1 MDPNRAIGRDGT
13 ADTLRALEIGAGAG
27 VEMHAYPEHDTSLT
41 IRKREAARAHRTAGQ
56 PTPQDIPSRDILG
69 IPIAMTHYA
78 QAMDVMDGMVARR
91 ERGYVCAVAVHAVMV
106 SQHDPEMRR
115 AVTGSTLTVPDG
127 MPLVWAANL
136 LGEDLRNRVYGPELM
151 DRYCGRCAERGHRV
165 WLYGGR
171 DQGSLMQLALNLR
184 RRHPGI
190 EIVGG
195 YSPPFR
201 PLSGEEEDAI
211 VDQINREFEP
221 KVTAVLAG
229 TAVIFPNHDDVRHQV
244 YSFSPAKRF
253 ELPLYAG
260 VPSKP
265 VVFDRPGVV
274 VLGCNIH
281 DWMVGYVYV
290 SDSPYF
296 AKTGKDGKALLTD
309 LSPRVYVVR
318 VWHPQLEGTEEA
330 TKKNVDASRSRSVEV
345 SWTVKLKPE
354 ARIRRAPVADRS
366 GRY

>member
-1 MDPNRAIGRDGT
+1 MAPMQFFSFAALVVLFAAQAAAQTSEIAASVNDDKGKPVADAIVVAVPADG
-13 ADTLRALEIGAGAG
+13 
-27 VEMHAYPEHDTSLT
+27 V
-41 IRKREAARAHRTAGQ
+41 IRPPARA
-56 PTPQDIPSRDILG
+56 
-69 IPIAMTHYA
+69 
-78 QAMDVMDGMVARR
+78 R
-91 ERGYVCAVAVHAVMV
+91 E
-106 SQHDPEMRR
+106 
-115 AVTGSTLTVPDG
+115 
-127 MPLVWAANL
+127 
-136 LGEDLRNRVYGPELM
+136 
-151 DRYCGRCAERGHRV
+151 
-165 WLYGGR
+165 
-171 DQGSLMQLALNLR
+171 
-184 RRHPGI
+184 
-190 EIVGG
+190 
-195 YSPPFR
+195 
-201 PLSGEEEDAI
+201 AI

-330 TKKNVDASRSRSVEV
+330 TKKNVDASRSRSVDV
-345 SWTVKLKPE
+345 AWAIKLKPE
-354 ARIRRAPVADRS
+354 ARIRRAPVADRP